1 MVPDLLPWLAQFL
14 SYTTRHHKTRDG
26 TTQNGLGL
34 LTAIIN
40 SENTC
45 THWLTGQSEEGNS
58 STEDP
63 LSPVALVCVQLTK
76 LTSILTAIF
85 MWPRGKKMD
94 FKNTL
99 VSSFTE
105 KVAVSMAT

>member
-1 MVPDLLPWLAQFL
+1 MHRETWDHQ
-14 SYTTRHHKTRDG
+14 TRDG

-34 LTAIIN
+34 PTAIIN

-63 LSPVALVCVQLTK
+63 LPPVALVCVQLTK

-94 FKNTL
+94 FKNTP